1 MNTLRF
7 YRTFSYPEI
16 WEDLFDTGL
25 TNNIPEGFELK
36 EKEDHKKKRL
46 ESEIKLHESNIE
58 TYKRYLSEE
67 EEKLKSAK
75 KELLDIT

>member
-16 WEDLFDTGL
+16 WKEFFDTRL

-36 EKEDHKKKRL
+36 EKDDYKKKRL

-75 KELLDIT
+75 DELKKIS